1 LKDLEIFYKEKEI
14 ESIFFNFEENIFK
27 YMSKA
32 NLAITRAGASTLSE
46 LVFLKVP
53 IIAIPYKFATD
64 NHQLQNAIYYEKNDC
79 CWILNEEEFTNDKLT
94 TLLLN
99 IVQNKEDYLKKKN
112 SLEKFSYQNN
122 WNNINKKL
130 KNCLDEN

>member
-1 LKDLEIFYKEKEI
+1 LKDLELFYKEKEI
-14 ESIFFNFEENIFK
+14 ESIFFNFEENIFE

-79 CWILNEEEFTNDKLT
+79 CWILNEEEFTSDKLT

-99 IVQNKEDYLKKKN
+99 IVQIHK
-112 SLEKFSYQNN
+112 
-122 WNNINKKL
+122 II
-130 KNCLDEN
+130 